1 MKGFSIAERGKP
13 VAGLAPVDIGGV
25 AKTSDYWS
33 MENYSHVSIIV
44 YCGAITN
51 SSTIILY
58 ESDDASGSS
67 KTAIAFDVYQIT
79 AGVTGTKSR
88 NAATGL
94 VTGTTNGSMWVIE
107 VDASE
112 LSAGYP
118 FMTMVTDTAA
128 ANVLTIIPILSG
140 ARYAQ
145 AAPPTA
151 LS

>member
-1 MKGFSIAERGKP
+1 MKGFSIAERGKA
-13 VAGLAPVDIGGV
+13 VVGVAPVDIGGA

-33 MENYSHVSIIV
+33 MENYQHVSIIV
-44 YCGAITN
+44 VCGAITN

-58 ESDDASGSS
+58 ESDDASGSN

-79 AGVTGTKSR
+79 AGVTGDKSR

-107 VDASE
+107 LDASE
-112 LSAGYP
+112 LTADYP

-128 ANVLTIIPILSG
+128 ANIISIIPVLSG

-145 AAPPTA
+145 AAPPSA